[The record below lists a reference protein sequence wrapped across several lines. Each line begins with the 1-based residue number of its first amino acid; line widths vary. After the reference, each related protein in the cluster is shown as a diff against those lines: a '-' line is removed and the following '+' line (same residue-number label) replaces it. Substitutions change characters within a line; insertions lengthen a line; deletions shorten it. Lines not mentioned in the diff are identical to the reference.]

1 MAARNE
7 HACDTHPFFTS
18 PSSFPTSP
26 CSPLFEYVRRLR
38 RRGLAAFAAAYPN
51 CGKQK
56 KLSCVYDMRHNF
68 AFFLLFYFA
77 SQRAQKCKTTA
88 LPRAEAAGCRM
99 TTRKQYPLTAFGH
112 PSGRD
117 SRGETS
123 SWAQQPAGA
132 YYFMIRRHTHCLSP
146 GIALT
151 LLIISDAAGNIGWI
165 QPFGIGSVGL
175 KGWERICRIFAISC
189 LLCDCMSA
197 LETTGQN

>member
-1 MAARNE
+1 MHATPILSSRRPPASQQVRAVHFSNTRGGFAAGVWRLSPLRTPIVVNKKTCR
-7 HACDTHPFFTS
+7 ASMICVTILRSFLLLFCKSASPKMQDNRAS
-18 PSSFPTSP
+18 PSRSGRMPHDDAETVSTYGIWTSF
-26 CSPLFEYVRRLR
+26 
-38 RRGLAAFAAAYPN
+38 
-51 CGKQK
+51 
-56 KLSCVYDMRHNF
+56 
-68 AFFLLFYFA
+68 
-77 SQRAQKCKTTA
+77 
-88 LPRAEAAGCRM
+88 
-99 TTRKQYPLTAFGH
+99 
-112 PSGRD
+112 GRD

>member
-1 MAARNE
+1 MQDNRA
-7 HACDTHPFFTS
+7 S
-18 PSSFPTSP
+18 PSRSGRMPHDDAETVSTYGIWTSF
-26 CSPLFEYVRRLR
+26 
-38 RRGLAAFAAAYPN
+38 
-51 CGKQK
+51 
-56 KLSCVYDMRHNF
+56 
-68 AFFLLFYFA
+68 
-77 SQRAQKCKTTA
+77 
-88 LPRAEAAGCRM
+88 
-99 TTRKQYPLTAFGH
+99 
-112 PSGRD
+112 GRD